1 MKSAPFKMHSPITED
16 EVLNLLKQYGE
27 DARVIAGGQTLV
39 PVLAMRVASPDHLI
53 DINQIASL
61 KRFEVNKNQLEVYAG
76 VRQSE
81 LEQWHGLGEAQ
92 PLLKM
97 MLPWIAHTP
106 IRNRGTVCGSI
117 AHADPS
123 AELVLALTVLE
134 GSVTLVSAK
143 RKRNVS
149 ASNFFIGALQT
160 DRQADELIQSVQ
172 FPLKNPNAGFGFA
185 EFGYRHGDFAVV
197 AVAVIKDGDKWTV
210 GFGGIDDVAKI
221 YKTTAKSIEQV
232 MRFIDDLATEVEVR
246 EDPTATS
253 GLRRHLMRTLGMQA
267 CMDAERFKGSS
278 SK

>member
-16 EVLNLLKQYGE
+16 EVLDLLKQYGE

-53 DINQIASL
+53 DINKIASL

-97 MLPWIAHTP
+97 MFPWIAHTP

-134 GSVTLVSAK
+134 GTVTLVSAK
-143 RKRNVS
+143 RKRNVN
-149 ASNFFIGALQT
+149 AANFFIGALQT
-160 DRQADELIQSVQ
+160 DRQPDELIQSVQ

-221 YKTTAKSIEQV
+221 YKTTAKSIEEV
-232 MRFIDDLATEVEVR
+232 MRFIDDLATEIEVR

-253 GLRRHLMRTLGMQA
+253 GLRRHLMRTLGKQA